1 MPVSPTYPGIYIQ
14 ETQSTVH
21 TITPAPTNIAVF
33 IGYTHPLKTNPAN
46 WGQPVLI
53 NGFTDYQRGFGG
65 FLRSTVYALSGAS
78 QWVVNGTTHYADPQA
93 APGMSFGDMA
103 SAVYQFFLNGG
114 QQAYIVGL
122 LPQTPL
128 PLGPGGTPS
137 VTGGIVAPAGLGIT
151 FTALEITDANFVMTL
166 TLRPVAS
173 TLTASPPGP
182 EQADVIITYGPA
194 PGPQPGVQA
203 PSGTITETYRRVTL
217 TPQPVIGSPPQTVTD
232 PNFIETRIGNATT
245 PVSQLVS
252 VAVGSGPAPGY
263 LQGLGSSFTWTFS
276 NATLPPVTT
285 VTSTTPPSS
294 FRSIFEASDFT
305 QVMQE
310 NTPLD
315 KLAVFNLMVIPG
327 VTNSLVLSTA
337 ERFCE
342 NHFAFGIFDPPL
354 TDSADGSL
362 PQFPD
367 TILNTI
373 NGNNFDQ
380 TGTPIEIP
388 TSANAALYFPY
399 LLSPDPVTGQSLS
412 LVTGSPNEIP
422 PAPTV
427 AGIFAAT
434 DLSRGVWKA
443 PAGFQATT
451 TNTNGVVLRGKMTDP
466 QQGLLN
472 PVGVN
477 CLRDFPNIGT
487 TVFGART
494 LVTLTD
500 EQWRYVPV
508 RRMAL
513 FLEQTFLANLKWVL
527 FEPNDEPL
535 WSAIV
540 VSINDFMLGL
550 FNQGAFQGST
560 PSLAFSV
567 QCDSTTTTQT
577 DIDAGVVNIIV
588 GFAPL
593 KPAEFVI
600 ITITQLAGQATS

>member
-1 MPVSPTYPGIYIQ
+1 MPVTPTYPGLYIQ
-14 ETQSTVH
+14 ETQSSVH

-33 IGYTHPLKTNPAN
+33 VGYTHPLKTLAAN
-46 WGQPVLI
+46 WGQPVLV
-53 NGFTDYQRGFGG
+53 NGFADYQRGFGG

-78 QWVVNGTTHYADPQA
+78 QWVSNGATEYANSQE
-93 APGMSFGDMA
+93 APGLSFGDMA
-103 SAVYQFFLNGG
+103 SAVNQFFLNGG

-122 LPQTPL
+122 LPQTTL
-128 PLGPGGTPS
+128 PLGAGGTPS
-137 VTGGIVAPAGLGIT
+137 VTGGAVTPIGLGIT
-151 FTALEITDANFVMTL
+151 FTALEITDPNFVMTL
-166 TLRPVAS
+166 TLRPIAA
-173 TLTASPPGP
+173 TLNASPPVP
-182 EQADVIITYGPA
+182 EQADLIITYGPA
-194 PGPQPGVQA
+194 PGPQPGQQA

-217 TPQPVIGSPPQTVTD
+217 TPQAVTGSPPQTVFD
-232 PNFIETRIGNATT
+232 PNFIETRVGNATT
-245 PVSQLVS
+245 SVSQLVS
-252 VAVGSGPAPGY
+252 VSVGGGPSPGF
-263 LQGLGSSFTWTFS
+263 LQGLGSSYTWTFS
-276 NATLPPVTT
+276 DATLPA
-285 VTSTTPPSS
+285 TSLTASGS
-294 FRSIFEASDFT
+294 FQSIFEATDFT
-305 QVMQE
+305 QAMQE

-342 NHFAFGIFDPPL
+342 NHFAFLICDPPL
-354 TDSADGSL
+354 TDSADGNL

-373 NGNNFDQ
+373 NGNNVDQ
-380 TGTPIEIP
+380 NGVPIEIP
-388 TSANAALYFPY
+388 TSKNAALYFPY
-399 LLSPDPVTGQSLS
+399 LLSPDPVTGSSLS

-472 PVGVN
+472 PIGVN

-550 FNQGAFQGST
+550 FNQGAFQGAT
-560 PSLAFSV
+560 PSVAFSV

-577 DIDAGVVNIIV
+577 DIDAGVVNIVV

-593 KPAEFVI
+593 IPAEFVI
-600 ITITQLAGQATS
+600 ITITQLAGQSTS

>member
-1 MPVSPTYPGIYIQ
+1 MPVTPTYPGLYIQ

-33 IGYTHPLKTNPAN
+33 VGYTHPLKTDPDN
-46 WGQPVLI
+46 WGIPVLI

-65 FLRSTVYALSGAS
+65 FLRSTVYSLSGAS
-78 QWVVNGTTHYADPQA
+78 QWVTNGITNYADPQV
-93 APGMSFGDMA
+93 APEESFGDMA

-114 QQAYIVGL
+114 TQAYIVGL

-128 PLGPGGTPS
+128 PLGPGGTSS
-137 VTGGIVAPAGLGIT
+137 VTAGTVAPNGLNIT
-151 FTALEITDANFVMTL
+151 FTAREVTDTNFVMTL
-166 TLRPVAS
+166 TLRPIAS
-173 TLTASPPGP
+173 APTSLPSSSQ
-182 EQADVIITYGPA
+182 QADVIITYGPA
-194 PGPQPGVQA
+194 PQPGVPV

-217 TPQPVIGSPPQTVTD
+217 TPPLIASLPAQTVPD
-232 PNFIETRIGNATT
+232 PNYIETRIGTVDT
-245 PVSQLVS
+245 PVSQLVT
-252 VAVGSGPAPGY
+252 VQVGTGPGPGFF
-263 LQGLGSSFTWTFS
+263 QGSSPITYPFS
-276 NATLPPVTT
+276 NTQMPQPTT
-285 VTSTTPPSS
+285 TTAG
-294 FRSIFEASDFT
+294 FQSIFLASDFT

-310 NTPLD
+310 NTALD

-327 VTNSLVLSTA
+327 VTNSFVLSTA

-342 NHFAFGIFDPPL
+342 NHFAFLICDPPL
-354 TDSADGSL
+354 TDSADGTL
-362 PQFPD
+362 PQFP
-367 TILNTI
+367 NTI
-373 NGNNFDQ
+373 QNTIAGNYS
-380 TGTPIEIP
+380 PIEIP
-388 TSANAALYFPY
+388 TSKNAALYFPY

-412 LVTGSPNEIP
+412 LVTGSLNEIP

-451 TNTNGVVLRGKMTDP
+451 SNTNGVVLRGQMTDP

-472 PVGVN
+472 PIGVN

-494 LVTLTD
+494 LVTVTD

-535 WSAIV
+535 WSAMV
-540 VSINDFMLGL
+540 VSVNDFMLGL

-560 PSLAFSV
+560 PSAAFSV
-567 QCDSTTTTQT
+567 QCDATTTTQT
-577 DIDAGVVNIIV
+577 DIDAGVVNLVV

>member
-1 MPVSPTYPGIYIQ
+1 MPVTPTYPGLYIQ
-14 ETQSTVH
+14 ETQSSVH

-33 IGYTHPLKTNPAN
+33 IGYTHPLKTLAAN
-46 WGQPVLI
+46 WGQPVLV
-53 NGFTDYQRGFGG
+53 NGFADYQRNFGG

-78 QWVVNGTTHYADPQA
+78 QWVSNGTTEYANPQE
-93 APGMSFGDMA
+93 APGLSFGDMA
-103 SAVYQFFLNGG
+103 SAVNQFFLNGG

-122 LPQTPL
+122 LPQTTL
-128 PLGPGGTPS
+128 PLGAGGTPS
-137 VTGGIVAPAGLGIT
+137 VAGGTVTPIGLGIT
-151 FTALEITDANFVMTL
+151 FTALEITDPNFVMTL
-166 TLRPVAS
+166 TLRPIAA
-173 TLTASPPGP
+173 TLNASPPVP
-182 EQADVIITYGPA
+182 EQADLIVTYGPA
-194 PGPQPGVQA
+194 PGPQPGQQA

-217 TPQPVIGSPPQTVTD
+217 TPQAVTGSPPQTVGD
-232 PNFIETRIGNATT
+232 PNFIETRVGNATT
-245 PVSQLVS
+245 PVSRLVS
-252 VAVGSGPAPGY
+252 VSVGSGPSPGF
-263 LQGLGSSFTWTFS
+263 LQGLGSSYTWTFS
-276 NATLPPVTT
+276 DATLPPASL
-285 VTSTTPPSS
+285 TSTGS
-294 FRSIFEASDFT
+294 FQSIFEATDFT

-315 KLAVFNLMVIPG
+315 KLPVFNLMVIPG

-342 NHFAFGIFDPPL
+342 NHFAFLICDPPL

-373 NGNNFDQ
+373 NGKNVDQ
-380 TGTPIEIP
+380 NGVPIEIP
-388 TSANAALYFPY
+388 TSKNAALYFPY
-399 LLSPDPVTGQSLS
+399 LLSPDPVTGSSLS

-422 PAPTV
+422 PSPTV

-472 PVGVN
+472 PIGVN

-550 FNQGAFQGST
+550 FNQGAFQGAT
-560 PSLAFSV
+560 PSVAFSV

-577 DIDAGVVNIIV
+577 DIDAGVVNIVV

-593 KPAEFVI
+593 IPAEFVI
-600 ITITQLAGQATS
+600 ITITQLAGQSTS

>member
-1 MPVSPTYPGIYIQ
+1 MPVTPTYPGLYIQ
-14 ETQSTVH
+14 ETQSSVH

-33 IGYTHPLKTNPAN
+33 IGYTHPLKTLAAN
-46 WGQPVLI
+46 WGQPVLV
-53 NGFTDYQRGFGG
+53 NGFADYQRNFGG

-78 QWVVNGTTHYADPQA
+78 QWVSNGTTEYANPQE
-93 APGMSFGDMA
+93 APGLSFGDMA
-103 SAVYQFFLNGG
+103 SAVNQFFLNGG

-122 LPQTPL
+122 LPQTTL
-128 PLGPGGTPS
+128 PLGAGGTPS
-137 VTGGIVAPAGLGIT
+137 VAGGTVTPIGLGIT
-151 FTALEITDANFVMTL
+151 FTALEITDPNFVMTL
-166 TLRPVAS
+166 TLRPIAA
-173 TLTASPPGP
+173 TLNASPPVP
-182 EQADVIITYGPA
+182 EQADLIVTYGPA
-194 PGPQPGVQA
+194 PGPQPGQQA

-217 TPQPVIGSPPQTVTD
+217 TPQAVTGSPPQTVGD
-232 PNFIETRIGNATT
+232 PNFIETRVGNATT
-245 PVSQLVS
+245 PVSRLVS
-252 VAVGSGPAPGY
+252 VSVGSGPSPGF
-263 LQGLGSSFTWTFS
+263 LQGLGSSYTWTFS
-276 NATLPPVTT
+276 DATLPPASL
-285 VTSTTPPSS
+285 TSTGS
-294 FRSIFEASDFT
+294 FQSIFEATDFT

-315 KLAVFNLMVIPG
+315 KLPVFNLMVIPG

-342 NHFAFGIFDPPL
+342 NHFAFLICDPPL

-373 NGNNFDQ
+373 NGKNVDQ
-380 TGTPIEIP
+380 NGVPIEIP
-388 TSANAALYFPY
+388 TSKNAALYFPY
-399 LLSPDPVTGQSLS
+399 LLSPDPVTGSSLS

-451 TNTNGVVLRGKMTDP
+451 TNANGVVLRGKMTDP

-472 PVGVN
+472 PIGVN

-550 FNQGAFQGST
+550 FNQGAFQGAT
-560 PSLAFSV
+560 PSVAFSV

-577 DIDAGVVNIIV
+577 DIDAGVVNIVV

-593 KPAEFVI
+593 IPAEFVI
-600 ITITQLAGQATS
+600 ITITQLAGQSTS

>member
-33 IGYTHPLKTNPAN
+33 LGYTHPFKTLTPN

-53 NGFTDYQRGFGG
+53 FGFSDYQRNFGG
-65 FLRSTVYALSGAS
+65 FLRSAVYAQSGAS
-78 QWVVNGTTHYADPQA
+78 QWVTGGVTYYADPQV
-93 APGMSFGDMA
+93 APGSSFGDMA

-122 LPQTPL
+122 LPQTTL
-128 PLGPGGTPS
+128 PLGPSATSS
-137 VTGGIVAPAGLGIT
+137 VTAGIVTQPNLGIT
-151 FTALEITDANFVMTL
+151 FTAREITDTNFVMTL
-166 TLRPVAS
+166 TLRPIAA
-173 TLTASPPGP
+173 TLTGSPPGA

-194 PGPQPGVQA
+194 PGPQPGMKA

-217 TPQPVIGSPPQTVTD
+217 TPQTGSPPPPAD
-232 PNFIETRIGNATT
+232 PNFAETRIGTATA
-245 PVSQLVS
+245 PVSQLVTVS
-252 VAVGSGPAPGY
+252 VGNGPAPGY
-263 LQGLGSSFTWTFS
+263 LASLGASVTWTFT
-276 NATLPPVTT
+276 NATLPAP
-285 VTSTTPPSS
+285 TTPSTS
-294 FRSIFEASDFT
+294 DFSSIFYADDFT

-315 KLAVFNLMVIPG
+315 KLPVFNLMVIPG

-342 NHFAFGIFDPPL
+342 NHYAFLICDPPL

-362 PQFPD
+362 PHFPD

-373 NGNNFDQ
+373 NGNNLDEN
-380 TGTPIEIP
+380 GVPIEIP

-399 LLSPDPVTGQSLS
+399 LLSPDPVTGASLS
-412 LVTGSPNEIP
+412 LATGAPNEIP

-451 TNTNGVVLRGKMTDP
+451 TNTNGVVPRGKMTDP

-494 LVTLTD
+494 LVTLTNQ
-500 EQWRYVPV
+500 QWRYVSV

-560 PSLAFSV
+560 PSQAFSV

-577 DIDAGVVNIIV
+577 DIDAGVVNIVV

-593 KPAEFVI
+593 LPAEFVV

>member
-1 MPVSPTYPGIYIQ
+1 
-14 ETQSTVH
+14 
-21 TITPAPTNIAVF
+21 
-33 IGYTHPLKTNPAN
+33 L
-46 WGQPVLI
+46 
-53 NGFTDYQRGFGG
+53 
-65 FLRSTVYALSGAS
+65 
-78 QWVVNGTTHYADPQA
+78 
-93 APGMSFGDMA
+93 
-103 SAVYQFFLNGG
+103 
-114 QQAYIVGL
+114 
-122 LPQTPL
+122 
-128 PLGPGGTPS
+128 
-137 VTGGIVAPAGLGIT
+137 
-151 FTALEITDANFVMTL
+151 
-166 TLRPVAS
+166 
-173 TLTASPPGP
+173 
-182 EQADVIITYGPA
+182 
-194 PGPQPGVQA
+194 
-203 PSGTITETYRRVTL
+203 
-217 TPQPVIGSPPQTVTD
+217 
-232 PNFIETRIGNATT
+232 
-245 PVSQLVS
+245 
-252 VAVGSGPAPGY
+252 
-263 LQGLGSSFTWTFS
+263 
-276 NATLPPVTT
+276 
-285 VTSTTPPSS
+285 TSTGS
-294 FRSIFEASDFT
+294 FQSIFEATDFT

-315 KLAVFNLMVIPG
+315 KLPVFNLMVIPG

-342 NHFAFGIFDPPL
+342 NHFAFLICDPPL

-373 NGNNFDQ
+373 NGKNVDQ
-380 TGTPIEIP
+380 NGVPIEIP
-388 TSANAALYFPY
+388 TSKNAALYFPY
-399 LLSPDPVTGQSLS
+399 LLSPDPVTGSSLS

-451 TNTNGVVLRGKMTDP
+451 TNANGVVLRGKMTDP

-472 PVGVN
+472 PIGVN

-550 FNQGAFQGST
+550 FNQGAFQGAT
-560 PSLAFSV
+560 PSVAFSV

-577 DIDAGVVNIIV
+577 DIDAGVVNIVV

-593 KPAEFVI
+593 IPAEFVI
-600 ITITQLAGQATS
+600 ITITQLAGQSTS

>member
-1 MPVSPTYPGIYIQ
+1 MPVTPTYPGLYIQ
-14 ETQSTVH
+14 ETQSSVH

-33 IGYTHPLKTNPAN
+33 IGYTHPLKTLAAN
-46 WGQPVLI
+46 WGQPVLV
-53 NGFTDYQRGFGG
+53 NGFADYQRNFGG

-78 QWVVNGTTHYADPQA
+78 QWVSNGTTEYANPQE
-93 APGMSFGDMA
+93 APGLSFGDMA
-103 SAVYQFFLNGG
+103 SAVNQFFLNGG

-122 LPQTPL
+122 LPQTTL
-128 PLGPGGTPS
+128 PLGAGGTSS
-137 VTGGIVAPAGLGIT
+137 VTGGTVTPIELGIT
-151 FTALEITDANFVMTL
+151 FTALEITDPNFVMTL
-166 TLRPVAS
+166 TLRPIAA
-173 TLTASPPGP
+173 TLNASPPVP
-182 EQADVIITYGPA
+182 EQADLIITYGPA
-194 PGPQPGVQA
+194 PGPQPGQQA

-217 TPQPVIGSPPQTVTD
+217 TPQAVTGSPPQTVFD
-232 PNFIETRIGNATT
+232 PNFIETRVGNATT
-245 PVSQLVS
+245 PVSQLISVS
-252 VAVGSGPAPGY
+252 VGSGPSPGF
-263 LQGLGSSFTWTFS
+263 LQGLGSSYTWTFGD
-276 NATLPPVTT
+276 ATLPPASL
-285 VTSTTPPSS
+285 TSSGS
-294 FRSIFEASDFT
+294 FQSIFEATDFT

-315 KLAVFNLMVIPG
+315 KLPVFNLMVIPG

-342 NHFAFGIFDPPL
+342 NHFAFLICDPPL

-373 NGNNFDQ
+373 NGNNVDQ
-380 TGTPIEIP
+380 NGVPIEIP
-388 TSANAALYFPY
+388 TSKNAALYFPY
-399 LLSPDPVTGQSLS
+399 LLSPDPVTGGSLS

-472 PVGVN
+472 PIGVN

-550 FNQGAFQGST
+550 FNQGAFQGAT
-560 PSLAFSV
+560 PSVAFSV

-577 DIDAGVVNIIV
+577 DIDAGVVNIVV

-593 KPAEFVI
+593 IPAEFVI
-600 ITITQLAGQATS
+600 ITITQLAGQSTS

>member
-1 MPVSPTYPGIYIQ
+1 MPVTPTYPGLYIQ
-14 ETQSTVH
+14 ETQSSVH

-33 IGYTHPLKTNPAN
+33 IGYTHPLKTLAAN
-46 WGQPVLI
+46 WGQPVLV
-53 NGFTDYQRGFGG
+53 NGFADYQRNFGG

-78 QWVVNGTTHYADPQA
+78 QWVSNGTTEYANPQE
-93 APGMSFGDMA
+93 APGLSFGDMA
-103 SAVYQFFLNGG
+103 SAVNQFFLNGG

-122 LPQTPL
+122 LPQTTL
-128 PLGPGGTPS
+128 PLGAGGTSS
-137 VTGGIVAPAGLGIT
+137 VTGGTVTPIGLGIT
-151 FTALEITDANFVMTL
+151 FTALEITDPNFVMTL
-166 TLRPVAS
+166 TLRPIAA
-173 TLTASPPGP
+173 TLNASPPVP
-182 EQADVIITYGPA
+182 EQADLIITYGPA
-194 PGPQPGVQA
+194 PGPQPGQQA

-217 TPQPVIGSPPQTVTD
+217 TPQAVTGSPPQTVFD
-232 PNFIETRIGNATT
+232 PNFIETRVGNATT
-245 PVSQLVS
+245 PVSQLISVS
-252 VAVGSGPAPGY
+252 VGSGPSPGF
-263 LQGLGSSFTWTFS
+263 LQGLGSSYTWTFGD
-276 NATLPPVTT
+276 ATLPPASL
-285 VTSTTPPSS
+285 TSSGS
-294 FRSIFEASDFT
+294 FQSIFEATDFT

-315 KLAVFNLMVIPG
+315 KLPVFNLMVIPG

-342 NHFAFGIFDPPL
+342 NHFAFLICDPPL

-373 NGNNFDQ
+373 NGNNVDQ
-380 TGTPIEIP
+380 NGVPIEIP
-388 TSANAALYFPY
+388 TSKNAALYFPY
-399 LLSPDPVTGQSLS
+399 LLSPDPVTGGSLS

-451 TNTNGVVLRGKMTDP
+451 TNANGVVLRGKMTDP

-472 PVGVN
+472 PIGVN

-550 FNQGAFQGST
+550 FNQGAFQGAT
-560 PSLAFSV
+560 PSVAFSV

-577 DIDAGVVNIIV
+577 DIDAGVVNIVV

-593 KPAEFVI
+593 IPAEFVI
-600 ITITQLAGQATS
+600 ITITQLAGQSTS

>member
-1 MPVSPTYPGIYIQ
+1 MPVTPTYPGLYIQ
-14 ETQSTVH
+14 ETQSSVH

-33 IGYTHPLKTNPAN
+33 IGYTHPLKTLAAN
-46 WGQPVLI
+46 WGQPVLV
-53 NGFTDYQRGFGG
+53 NGFADYQRNFGG
-65 FLRSTVYALSGAS
+65 FLRSTVYSLSGAS
-78 QWVVNGTTHYADPQA
+78 QWVSNGTTEYANPQE
-93 APGMSFGDMA
+93 APTLSFGDMA
-103 SAVYQFFLNGG
+103 SAVNQFFLNGG

-122 LPQTPL
+122 LPQTTL
-128 PLGPGGTPS
+128 PLGAGGTPS
-137 VTGGIVAPAGLGIT
+137 VTGGTVTPIGLGIT
-151 FTALEITDANFVMTL
+151 FTALEITDPNFVMTL
-166 TLRPVAS
+166 TLRPIAA
-173 TLTASPPGP
+173 TLNASPPVP
-182 EQADVIITYGPA
+182 EQADLIITYGPA
-194 PGPQPGVQA
+194 PGPQPGQQA

-217 TPQPVIGSPPQTVTD
+217 TPQAVTGSPPQTVFD
-232 PNFIETRIGNATT
+232 PNFVETRVGNATT

-252 VAVGSGPAPGY
+252 VSVGSGPSLGF
-263 LQGLGSSFTWTFS
+263 LQGLGSSYTWTFS
-276 NATLPPVTT
+276 DATLPPASL
-285 VTSTTPPSS
+285 TSSGS
-294 FRSIFEASDFT
+294 FHSIFEATDFT

-315 KLAVFNLMVIPG
+315 KLPVFNLMVIPG

-342 NHFAFGIFDPPL
+342 NHFAFLICDPPL

-373 NGNNFDQ
+373 NGNNVDQ
-380 TGTPIEIP
+380 NGVPIEIP
-388 TSANAALYFPY
+388 TSKNAALYFPY
-399 LLSPDPVTGQSLS
+399 LLSPDPVTGSSLS

-451 TNTNGVVLRGKMTDP
+451 TNTNGVVLRGRMTDP

-472 PVGVN
+472 PIGVN

-550 FNQGAFQGST
+550 FNQGAFQGAT
-560 PSLAFSV
+560 PSVAFSV
-567 QCDSTTTTQT
+567 QCDGTTTTQT
-577 DIDAGVVNIIV
+577 DIDAGVVNIVV

-593 KPAEFVI
+593 IPAEFVI
-600 ITITQLAGQATS
+600 ITITQLAGQSTS

>member
-1 MPVSPTYPGIYIQ
+1 MPVTPTYPGLYIQ
-14 ETQSTVH
+14 ETQSSVH

-33 IGYTHPLKTNPAN
+33 IGYTHPLKTLAAN
-46 WGQPVLI
+46 WGQPVLV
-53 NGFTDYQRGFGG
+53 NGFADYQRNFGG

-78 QWVVNGTTHYADPQA
+78 QWVSNGTTEYANPQE
-93 APGMSFGDMA
+93 APGLSFGDMA
-103 SAVYQFFLNGG
+103 SAVNQFFLNGG

-122 LPQTPL
+122 LPQTTL
-128 PLGPGGTPS
+128 PLGAGGTPS
-137 VTGGIVAPAGLGIT
+137 VAGGTVTPIGLGIT
-151 FTALEITDANFVMTL
+151 FTALEITDPNFVMTL
-166 TLRPVAS
+166 TLRPIAA
-173 TLTASPPGP
+173 TLNASPPVP
-182 EQADVIITYGPA
+182 EQADLIVTYGPA
-194 PGPQPGVQA
+194 PGPQPGQQA

-217 TPQPVIGSPPQTVTD
+217 TPQAVTGSPPQTVGD
-232 PNFIETRIGNATT
+232 PNFIETRVGNATT
-245 PVSQLVS
+245 PVSRLVS
-252 VAVGSGPAPGY
+252 VSVGSGPSPGF
-263 LQGLGSSFTWTFS
+263 LQGLGSSYTWTFS
-276 NATLPPVTT
+276 DATLPPASL
-285 VTSTTPPSS
+285 TSTGS
-294 FRSIFEASDFT
+294 FQSIFEATDFT

-315 KLAVFNLMVIPG
+315 KLPVFNLMVIPG

-342 NHFAFGIFDPPL
+342 NHFAFLICDPPL

-367 TILNTI
+367 TIWSTI
-373 NGNNFDQ
+373 NGKNVDQ
-380 TGTPIEIP
+380 NGVPIEIP
-388 TSANAALYFPY
+388 TSKNAALYFPY
-399 LLSPDPVTGQSLS
+399 LLSPDPVTGSSLS

-472 PVGVN
+472 PIGVN

-550 FNQGAFQGST
+550 FNQGAFQGAT
-560 PSLAFSV
+560 PSVAFSV

-577 DIDAGVVNIIV
+577 DIDAGVVNIVV

-593 KPAEFVI
+593 IPAEFVI
-600 ITITQLAGQATS
+600 ITITQLAGQSTS

>member
-1 MPVSPTYPGIYIQ
+1 MPVTPTYPGLYIQ
-14 ETQSTVH
+14 ETQSSVH

-33 IGYTHPLKTNPAN
+33 IGYTHPLKTLAAN
-46 WGQPVLI
+46 WGQPVLV
-53 NGFTDYQRGFGG
+53 NGFADYQRNFGG

-78 QWVVNGTTHYADPQA
+78 QWVSNGTTEYANPQE
-93 APGMSFGDMA
+93 APGLSFGDMA
-103 SAVYQFFLNGG
+103 SAVNQFFLNGG

-122 LPQTPL
+122 LPQTTL
-128 PLGPGGTPS
+128 PLGAGGTPS
-137 VTGGIVAPAGLGIT
+137 VAGGTVTPIGLGIT
-151 FTALEITDANFVMTL
+151 FTALEITDPNFVMTL
-166 TLRPVAS
+166 TLRPIAA
-173 TLTASPPGP
+173 TLNASPPVP
-182 EQADVIITYGPA
+182 EQADLIVTYGPA
-194 PGPQPGVQA
+194 PGPQPGQQA
-203 PSGTITETYRRVTL
+203 PSGTITETYRRVML
-217 TPQPVIGSPPQTVTD
+217 TPQAVTGSPPQTVGD
-232 PNFIETRIGNATT
+232 PNFIETRVGNATT
-245 PVSQLVS
+245 PVSRLVS
-252 VAVGSGPAPGY
+252 VSVGSGPSPGF
-263 LQGLGSSFTWTFS
+263 LQGLGSSYTWTFS
-276 NATLPPVTT
+276 DATLPPASL
-285 VTSTTPPSS
+285 TSTGS
-294 FRSIFEASDFT
+294 FQSIFEATDFT

-315 KLAVFNLMVIPG
+315 KLPVFNLMVIPG

-342 NHFAFGIFDPPL
+342 NHFAFLICDPPL

-373 NGNNFDQ
+373 NGKNVDQ
-380 TGTPIEIP
+380 NGVPIEIP
-388 TSANAALYFPY
+388 TSKNAALYFPY
-399 LLSPDPVTGQSLS
+399 LLSPDPVTGSSLS

-422 PAPTV
+422 PSPTV

-472 PVGVN
+472 PIGVN

-550 FNQGAFQGST
+550 FNQGAFQGAT
-560 PSLAFSV
+560 PSVAFSV

-577 DIDAGVVNIIV
+577 DIDAGVVNIVV

-593 KPAEFVI
+593 IPAEFVI
-600 ITITQLAGQATS
+600 ITITQLAGQSTS